1 MQGMFRLDGRVALV
15 TGGSRGIGRAICK
28 TLASAGADVFVNYAR
43 GEAQAAAVCEE
54 IIAAG
59 GKAQPIGFDV
69 ADGEATTA
77 AVDRIVKEKG
87 RLDVAISNAGIAL
100 DGLLLRLKD
109 DDVDKM
115 LAVNLKGALNVSK
128 AVMKPMMKARYG
140 RIVFVSSV
148 VGEMG
153 NPGQAAYSATKAA
166 LLGLTKTLAKE
177 YASRAVTVN
186 AITPGFIE
194 TDMTASLPAAVRE
207 QMVKAT
213 PLGRIGTPDDVA
225 AATLYLASTEGGF
238 VTGQVLRVNGG
249 LYV

>member
-1 MQGMFRLDGRVALV
+1 MFRLDGRIALV
-15 TGGSRGIGRAICK
+15 TGGSRGIGAQISK
-28 TLASAGADVFVNYAR
+28 TLAGAGAEVFVNYAR
-43 GEAQAAAVCEE
+43 GEALARSVCDE

-59 GKAQPIGFDV
+59 GKATPVGFDV
-69 ADGEATTA
+69 ANASETDA
-77 AVDRIVKEKG
+77 AIERIAKEKG
-87 RLDVAISNAGIAL
+87 RLDIAISNAGIAI
-100 DGLLLRLKD
+100 DGLLLRLKEA
-109 DDVDKM
+109 DVDKM
-115 LAVNLKGALNVSK
+115 LAVNVKGALNVSK
-128 AVMKPMMKARYG
+128 AVMRPMMKGRWG
-140 RIVFVSSV
+140 RIVFISSV

-194 TDMTASLPAAVRE
+194 TDMTASLPEAVKT
-207 QMVKAT
+207 QMLEAT
-213 PLGRIGTPDDVA
+213 PLRRIGTADDVA
-225 AATLYLASTEGGF
+225 AATLYLASAEAGY